1 MKKVSLIVVLL
12 CLASFISA
20 SEASALRV
28 DESELKASGS
38 QAVEFI
44 NNAGTNENASFLKA
58 VGYRL
63 GEKIE
68 LQKTSSMSTESF
80 HVVHIVADGEEDKLN
95 ADIIYMEKG
104 SVADHI
110 AKLRAIISG
119 YLSAVYSYPQDEA
132 DNLAVLI
139 TVYNA
144 FYRGKYDAF
153 VSKYKSE
160 VVENLTAQNCGLSKR
175 WDEWQGQSRIVIP
188 LHYVS
193 VTGDIHAAE
202 PATDNGG
209 ESDIYLEDN
218 DDSGFGLQKIRYD
231 GFAFGAH
238 FTTGFAAG
246 EWSEFVTA
254 TIGGGA
260 DVEFTLPL
268 SLPVFDLG
276 VSFRFDCGAMLPKE
290 NSIVKGGCDVT
301 LSAGAFLRLPFHIS
315 RMTFAF
321 QPELSYGIV
330 FHNVSSDES
339 IEGFYVDQQ
348 LCLSLGLRMS
358 IPKLENLEI
367 ELAPQFMSFFEESDA
382 GWQIGFRLGAVW
394 HLYTK

>member
-1 MKKVSLIVVLL
+1 MKKISLIVVLL

-20 SEASALRV
+20 SESVLRV
-28 DESELKASGS
+28 DETELKASGS
-38 QAVEFI
+38 QTAEFI
-44 NNAGTNENASFLKA
+44 NSAGTSENASFLKA

-63 GEKIE
+63 GEKIV
-68 LQKTSSMSTESF
+68 LQKTSSMSTESI
-80 HVVHIVADGEEDKLN
+80 HVVHIVGDGEEDRLN

-104 SVADHI
+104 SVADNI

-144 FYRGKYDAF
+144 VYRGKYDAF
-153 VSKYKSE
+153 VSKYKSG
-160 VVENLTAQNCGLSKR
+160 VVENLTARNCGLSKR
-175 WDEWQGQSRIVIP
+175 WDEWAGQSRIVIP

-193 VTGDIHAAE
+193 VAGDIHSAE
-202 PATDNGG
+202 PDADNGG
-209 ESDIYLEDN
+209 ESDVNIEED
-218 DDSGFGLQKIRYD
+218 DGGGFGTQKVRYD

-246 EWSEFVTA
+246 GWSEFVTA

-268 SLPVFDLG
+268 GLPVFDLG
-276 VSFRFDCGAMLPKE
+276 VSLRFDCGAMLPKE
-290 NSIVKGGCDVT
+290 NSVVKGGCDVT
-301 LSAGAFLRLPFHIS
+301 LSVGAFLRLPFHIG

-330 FHNVSSDES
+330 FHNVSSGGS
-339 IEGFYVDQQ
+339 IEGLYVDQQ

-358 IPKLENLEI
+358 MPKLESLEI
-367 ELAPQFMSFFEESDA
+367 ELAPQLMSFFEESDA

>member
-1 MKKVSLIVVLL
+1 MKKTSLIVVLL

-20 SEASALRV
+20 SESVLRV
-28 DESELKASGS
+28 DETELKASGS
-38 QAVEFI
+38 QTAEFI
-44 NNAGTNENASFLKA
+44 NSAGPSENTSFLKA

-63 GEKIE
+63 GEKIV
-68 LQKTSSMSTESF
+68 LQKTSSMSTESI
-80 HVVHIVADGEEDKLN
+80 HVVHIVGDGEEDKLN

-104 SVADHI
+104 SVADNI

-144 FYRGKYDAF
+144 VYRGKYDAF
-153 VSKYKSE
+153 VSKYKSG
-160 VVENLTAQNCGLSKR
+160 VVENLTARNCGLSKR
-175 WDEWQGQSRIVIP
+175 WDEWAGQSRIVIP
-188 LHYVS
+188 LHYVNL
-193 VTGDIHAAE
+193 TGDIHAAE
-202 PATDNGG
+202 SDADNGG
-209 ESDIYLEDN
+209 ESDINIEED
-218 DDSGFGLQKIRYD
+218 DGGGFGTQKVRYD

-246 EWSEFVTA
+246 GWSEFVTA

-268 SLPVFDLG
+268 GLPVFDLG
-276 VSFRFDCGAMLPKE
+276 VSLRFDCGAMLPKE
-290 NSIVKGGCDVT
+290 NSVVKGGCDVT
-301 LSAGAFLRLPFHIS
+301 LSAGAFLRLPFHIG

-358 IPKLENLEI
+358 MPKLESLEI
-367 ELAPQFMSFFEESDA
+367 ELAPQLMSFFEESDA